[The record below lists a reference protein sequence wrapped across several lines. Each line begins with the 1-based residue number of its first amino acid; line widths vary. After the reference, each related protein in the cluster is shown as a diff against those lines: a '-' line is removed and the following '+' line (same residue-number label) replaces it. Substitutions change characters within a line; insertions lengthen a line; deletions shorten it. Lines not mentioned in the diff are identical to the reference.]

1 MAKLTSAQVR
11 RFRDTLLDAFGT
23 LDSFDEFMALRV
35 ERNREEIVTAEGGL
49 GLGTIMFRVIQAAE
63 SEGWTEGL
71 LRAAADARQNLA
83 PLQEVVQAL
92 TVQVQAPVPP
102 LPPPAGVNAAEVAE
116 QLARLFQAGLT
127 ELGEHGLS
135 RARLSLQ
142 DNIRHVRRMAVYKDA
157 HDGLQEIEA
166 DYNTL
171 YPDLYPD
178 GKLAT
183 ADQVRWSGISR
194 RCRTMLNTIDAL
206 VEQARATFLS
216 EQETYLIETLQQA
229 SADLGAAVDGE
240 ALDDLDGAMLDIY
253 EIIRKHSPRLN
264 TNIIAEVKELS
275 LLELADAL
283 RIVYDK
289 IAQEAR
295 AEAAAR
301 IDGFGEALDAFEGT
315 ADRLTIL
322 RDEHDRWQLI
332 EDDLRR
338 EADQLPTRGMDPF
351 RRRWQKTICVRLM
364 QESTGRTESWAVRLR
379 ADVAKLEQ
387 ALERADLN
395 LVADALFNCRL
406 TVTSRFRQVDDEL
419 KRVCDGLRDAS
430 AIMEQE
436 LDIRV

>member
-1 MAKLTSAQVR
+1 
-11 RFRDTLLDAFGT
+11 
-23 LDSFDEFMALRV
+23 
-35 ERNREEIVTAEGGL
+35 
-49 GLGTIMFRVIQAAE
+49 
-63 SEGWTEGL
+63 
-71 LRAAADARQNLA
+71 
-83 PLQEVVQAL
+83 
-92 TVQVQAPVPP
+92 

-135 RARLSLQ
+135 RARVSLQ

-206 VEQARATFLS
+206 VEQARATFLA

-289 IAQEAR
+289 IAHEAR

-301 IDGFGEALDAFEGT
+301 INGFGEALDAFEDT

-379 ADVAKLEQ
+379 ADGARLEQ

-430 AIMEQE
+430 AIMERE